1 MIEPVFEIP
10 FVDVTPVTPSVPPT
24 VSLPVTDAEASVAR
38 PLVVSVAVEM
48 PAEFVIAPVFEI
60 PLVDVTPVTPSVPP
74 MVVALVPLPIVVAA
88 LPVVLMLAAP
98 V

>member
-1 MIEPVFEIP
+1 MARPLVESVAVEIPAEFVIEPVFEIP

-24 VSLPVTDAEASVAR
+24 
-38 PLVVSVAVEM
+38 
-48 PAEFVIAPVFEI
+48 
-60 PLVDVTPVTPSVPP
+60 
-74 MVVALVPLPIVVAA
+74 VVALVPLPIVVAA